1 MANNVVLASGALTVA
16 TVGDANNVQTQSVVD
31 SFLSSAGAP
40 INVAT
45 TTPVPI
51 ANDVDAEL
59 QTNILIE
66 LRVLTELIYAL
77 VNPETEPIEM
87 LRAKFKDYS
96 VTP

>member
-16 TVGDANNVQTQSVVD
+16 TIGDAQNVQTQSVVD
-31 SFLSSAGAP
+31 SFLSSAGTP
-40 INVAT
+40 INMAT
-45 TTPVPI
+45 TTPMPV
-51 ANDVDAEL
+51 ANDPDLEL

-77 VNPETEPIEM
+77 VNPETEPLEL
-87 LRAKFKDYS
+87 LRQKFKDYP